1 MTIASVAALAL
12 LNVLLALSLRLT
24 ASALSTHLLAWIA
37 ALAQVFA
44 LLVLLRLSNFR
55 RQEYPFPFG
64 GGYFFAIIA
73 VCSSLSVI
81 VTAKKAPA
89 GTPAGA

>member
-37 ALAQVFA
+37 ALAQVLA
-44 LLVLLRLSNFR
+44 LLVLLRLSN
-55 RQEYPFPFG
+55 
-64 GGYFFAIIA
+64 
-73 VCSSLSVI
+73 LSDKSI
-81 VTAKKAPA
+81 RSRL
-89 GTPAGA
+89 GADIFLQ

>member
-44 LLVLLRLSNFR
+44 LLVLLRLSN
-55 RQEYPFPFG
+55 
-64 GGYFFAIIA
+64 
-73 VCSSLSVI
+73 LSDKSI
-81 VTAKKAPA
+81 RSRL
-89 GTPAGA
+89 GADIFLSKLQ